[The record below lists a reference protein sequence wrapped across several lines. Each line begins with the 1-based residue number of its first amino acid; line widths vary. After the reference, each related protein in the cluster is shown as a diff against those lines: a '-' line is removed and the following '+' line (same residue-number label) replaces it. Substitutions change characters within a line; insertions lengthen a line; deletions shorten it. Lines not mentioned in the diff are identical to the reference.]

1 VRHERWWAKLISTPH
16 QYVQW
21 DPEKAVADYWK
32 RIKQQEA
39 QYQEVTPDEGPFIK
53 IMNVGEKIVVNRI
66 EGEFEGGRDSDWARE
81 CGTKTVGL
89 G

>member
-1 VRHERWWAKLISTPH
+1 MCDKDDIIEGNIRSVKLSSPDYVR
-16 QYVQW
+16 W

-39 QYQEVTPDEGPFIK
+39 QYQEVSPDEGPFIK

-66 EGEFEGGRDSDWARE
+66 EGESMGR
-81 CGTKTVGL
+81 GL
-89 G
+89 GEVVLMM

>member
-1 VRHERWWAKLISTPH
+1 M
-16 QYVQW
+16 
-21 DPEKAVADYWK
+21 ADYWK

-66 EGEFEGGRDSDWARE
+66 EGEFEGGRGSDWARE

>member
-1 VRHERWWAKLISTPH
+1 M
-16 QYVQW
+16 QW

-39 QYQEVTPDEGPFIK
+39 EYQEVTPDEGPFIK

-66 EGEFEGGRDSDWARE
+66 EGARLHLPII
-81 CGTKTVGL
+81 G
-89 G
+89 